1 MNKKDKELLLKEL
14 SARLSYGV
22 MCKVEHRIGTFVVT
36 DLYNKGNYVCGFFKE
51 DNHSHGYHIEEV
63 KPILRPMSTM
73 TKEER
78 KEMGDILNNCGLSPY
93 GEIKASGEDNM
104 LRCTAKQSFLFLNYM
119 YSKHFDINHLIDE
132 GLAYEMPEEMYK

>member
-1 MNKKDKELLLKEL
+1 MDKKNKELLLRDLSGRLPYRPFVRLGKKEVWVL
-14 SARLSYGV
+14 TGIDGD
-22 MCKVEHRIGTFVVT
+22 KVYLNIDT
-36 DLYNKGNYVCGFFKE
+36 DSF
-51 DNHSHGYHIEEV
+51 DIESI

-93 GEIKASGEDNM
+93 GEIKASGEDNI

-119 YSKHFDINHLIDE
+119 YSKHFDVNHLIDE
-132 GLAYEMPEEMYK
+132 GLADEMPEEMYK

>member
-1 MNKKDKELLLKEL
+1 MDKKDKELLLRDLSGRLPYKPFVRLGKKEVCVL
-14 SARLSYGV
+14 TGIDGD
-22 MCKVEHRIGTFVVT
+22 KVYLNIDT
-36 DLYNKGNYVCGFFKE
+36 DSF
-51 DNHSHGYHIEEV
+51 DIESI

-119 YSKHFDINHLIDE
+119 YSKHFDVNHLIDE